1 MSQPLFCLT
10 GIFIKTILKIKDLN
24 ESIAMNETVLKDLLI
39 KTPEINEILKIIDQ
53 LKLSDAWLCAGS
65 IRKLIWNKLSGQPPF
80 DPTTDIDV
88 IFFDPEI
95 TYEATQ
101 EIERTLQLAHPSY
114 VWEVKNQAHMHLH
127 NPNTAP
133 YLSARDAMAKF
144 PESCTAIG
152 ARLTPT
158 REIELFLPYGLA
170 AITDFIVRPTPFF
183 TENAEKLAIY
193 RERQAKKNWQEKW
206 PQLQILSAD

>member
-1 MSQPLFCLT
+1 
-10 GIFIKTILKIKDLN
+10 
-24 ESIAMNETVLKDLLI
+24 MNETALKKLLA
-39 KTPEINEILKIIDQ
+39 KTPEMAEILKIIDQ
-53 LKLSDAWLCAGS
+53 LQLSDTWLCAGS
-65 IRKLIWNKLSGQPPF
+65 IRNLIWNALSGQPPF
-80 DPTTDIDV
+80 DPTTDVDV
-88 IFFDPEI
+88 IFYDPDI

-101 EIERTLQLAHPSY
+101 TIEKSLRLAHPTY
-114 VWEVKNQAHMHLH
+114 AWEVKNQAHMHLH

-152 ARLTPT
+152 ARLTST

-183 TENAEKLAIY
+183 AENADKLAIF

-206 PQLQILSAD
+206 PQLRILSD